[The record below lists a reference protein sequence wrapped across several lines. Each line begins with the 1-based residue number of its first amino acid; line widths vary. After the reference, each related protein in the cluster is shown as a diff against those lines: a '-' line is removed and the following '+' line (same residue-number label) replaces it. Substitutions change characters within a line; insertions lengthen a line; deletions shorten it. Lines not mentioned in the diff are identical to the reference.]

1 MKNYAQLY
9 ERSQKFIEDTGSNVT
24 KFCARC
30 GLSPSMYY
38 QWRAGATPL
47 SDNKAAAIERFL
59 NKFGY

>member
-1 MKNYAQLY
+1 MNYRSLI
-9 ERSQKFIEDTGSNVT
+9 ERSEKFMHAAGANVT

-47 SDNKAAAIERFL
+47 SDDKAAAIERFL
-59 NKFGY
+59 ESFGY